1 MQFGWTTSM
10 DKIQV
15 SYNTKLS
22 FVHTYIQMSCPIYRE
37 RLSVDVKI
45 NLSFLAFFPLE
56 GLAAHFLFLGM
67 STLNMK
73 KTPHK
78 AT

>member
-1 MQFGWTTSM
+1 M
-10 DKIQV
+10 DEIQV
-15 SYNTKLS
+15 SHNSKLS
-22 FVHTYIQMSCPIYRE
+22 FVHMHIQMSCPVYRE

-45 NLSFLAFFPLE
+45 NFSFLVFFPRD

-73 KTPHK
+73 TPHK